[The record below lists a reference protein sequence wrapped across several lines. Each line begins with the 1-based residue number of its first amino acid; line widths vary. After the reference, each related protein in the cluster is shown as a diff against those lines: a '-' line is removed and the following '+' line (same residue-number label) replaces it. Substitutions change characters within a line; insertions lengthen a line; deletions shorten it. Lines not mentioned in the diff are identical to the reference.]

1 MSTWTLDS
9 STMRDQREVLST
21 PSAFSFSAA
30 TTTTTTT
37 TTTTIIFIII
47 IIIIIIQRRS
57 HYI

>member
-9 STMRDQREVLST
+9 STMRDQREVLSI

-30 TTTTTTT
+30 AT
-37 TTTTIIFIII
+37 TTTTIIIII